1 MAVLLRYFKLGS
13 PPSDHSPIRRS
24 TRQADYNR
32 KKNNLTPSTTHTKT
46 TIFHPPPL
54 KSHRLFT
61 STRSI
66 SPRQPFIT
74 TRWNPF
80 FSIYFISGSSR
91 AAQNTFFVQDG
102 KGKDGQGQDKM
113 GREGK
118 GRGNGGEEEENMDR
132 LGSGKSG
139 FLSLYRSVRLFCGF
153 VLLNN
158 SKLASFDLCLSFQR
172 SLARRASFF
181 FFLLLFFVSF
191 FYSSCYYY
199 YSSSSCCSSS
209 SARHSPAFSSGCH
222 LSASREN

>member
-1 MAVLLRYFKLGS
+1 
-13 PPSDHSPIRRS
+13 
-24 TRQADYNR
+24 
-32 KKNNLTPSTTHTKT
+32 
-46 TIFHPPPL
+46 
-54 KSHRLFT
+54 
-61 STRSI
+61 
-66 SPRQPFIT
+66 
-74 TRWNPF
+74 
-80 FSIYFISGSSR
+80 
-91 AAQNTFFVQDG
+91 
-102 KGKDGQGQDKM
+102 M

-191 FYSSCYYY
+191 FLQLLLLLLFFFVMLFLFIC
-199 YSSSSCCSSS
+199 
-209 SARHSPAFSSGCH
+209 AAFSCFLWLPFVC
-222 LSASREN
+222 LSRKLTF